1 MQIGEVIR
9 KYRKEK
15 NFTQEELANRL
26 GVSAPAVNKW
36 ERGTSQPDI
45 MLLAPLARLLEI
57 SLETLLS
64 FHETLTTEEIAAII
78 NEVDKRFAEHD
89 FDNVF
94 QYALGI
100 IQQYP
105 NCNQLI
111 WQLAVVFNARIIT
124 DKSICQEKYE
134 PQILKWFHQALE
146 GGEENLRRYA
156 ADSLF
161 AYYLRKE
168 NYKEAEQ
175 YIAYFAEDSAERK
188 RKQALIYSKTGR
200 REQAYQVYEEILF
213 SSCQMLNIVFYSL
226 YQLALEEKDLPQAEM
241 WIEKERC
248 LANLFEMGVYQ
259 EEICLLEF
267 SAYQKDVEKTI
278 FLAKRLLEAV
288 DKMGEFVKSKMYRHM
303 NFREINETFRVQQKE
318 NLQKLFREKETFG
331 YMEGNPQWEALIG

>member
-1 MQIGEVIR
+1 M
-9 KYRKEK
+9 
-15 NFTQEELANRL
+15 
-26 GVSAPAVNKW
+26 
-36 ERGTSQPDI
+36 
-45 MLLAPLARLLEI
+45 
-57 SLETLLS
+57 
-64 FHETLTTEEIAAII
+64 
-78 NEVDKRFAEHD
+78 
-89 FDNVF
+89 
-94 QYALGI
+94 
-100 IQQYP
+100 
-105 NCNQLI
+105 
-111 WQLAVVFNARIIT
+111 
-124 DKSICQEKYE
+124 
-134 PQILKWFHQALE
+134 
-146 GGEENLRRYA
+146 
-156 ADSLF
+156 
-161 AYYLRKE
+161 RKE

-259 EEICLLEF
+259 EEICSLEF
-267 SAYQKDVEKTI
+267 AAYQKDVEKTI

>member
-1 MQIGEVIR
+1 MQIGEVIH

-15 NFTQEELANRL
+15 NLTQEELANRL

-45 MLLAPLARLLEI
+45 MLLAPIARLLEI

-78 NEVDKRFAEHD
+78 KEVDQRFAKHD
-89 FDNVF
+89 FNNVF

-111 WQLAVVFNARIIT
+111 WQLAVVFNARIIM
-124 DKSICQEKYE
+124 DKSICQEQYE
-134 PQILKWFHQALE
+134 PQILKWFQQTLE
-146 GGEENLRRYA
+146 SGEENLRRCA

-168 NYKEAEQ
+168 DYKEAEQ

-200 REQAYQVYEEILF
+200 REQAYQTYEEILF
-213 SSCQMLNIVFYSL
+213 TTCQMLNIVFYSL
-226 YQLALEEKDLPQAEM
+226 YQLALEEKELQQAEM
-241 WIEKERC
+241 WVEKERC
-248 LANLFEMGVYQ
+248 LASLFEMGAYQ
-259 EEICLLEF
+259 EEVCSLEF
-267 SAYQKDVEKTI
+267 AAYQKDVEQTI
-278 FLAKRLLEAV
+278 LSAKRMLEAV

-303 NFREINETFRVQQKE
+303 NFHEINETFLAQQKE
-318 NLQKLFREKETFG
+318 QLQKMFREKETFG
-331 YMEGNPQWEALIG
+331 YLKENPQWEALIG

>member
-36 ERGTSQPDI
+36 ERGTSQPDM

-134 PQILKWFHQALE
+134 PQILKWFHQHWRAE
-146 GGEENLRRYA
+146 RRTYGGTQRIHCLHTICGKRTIRKRSSILLILRRIVR
-156 ADSLF
+156 SGSG
-161 AYYLRKE
+161 
-168 NYKEAEQ
+168 N
-175 YIAYFAEDSAERK
+175 
-188 RKQALIYSKTGR
+188 R
-200 REQAYQVYEEILF
+200 R
-213 SSCQMLNIVFYSL
+213 
-226 YQLALEEKDLPQAEM
+226 
-241 WIEKERC
+241 
-248 LANLFEMGVYQ
+248 
-259 EEICLLEF
+259 
-267 SAYQKDVEKTI
+267 
-278 FLAKRLLEAV
+278 
-288 DKMGEFVKSKMYRHM
+288 
-303 NFREINETFRVQQKE
+303 
-318 NLQKLFREKETFG
+318 
-331 YMEGNPQWEALIG
+331 